1 MATSFSIPGQ
11 AVKTV
16 FDKGACIAWSPLKH
30 APNVFATGTKEGGG
44 GGFEDYGG
52 ELALHGFDY
61 AVPTTACETL
71 ARYVLMICPKVFLL
85 FFSSSN
91 LFIQ

>member
-16 FDKGACIAWSPLKH
+16 SDKGACIAWSPLKH

-61 AVPTTACETL
+61 AVTTTACETL
-71 ARYVLMICPKVFLL
+71 ARYVLMICP
-85 FFSSSN
+85 
-91 LFIQ
+91 